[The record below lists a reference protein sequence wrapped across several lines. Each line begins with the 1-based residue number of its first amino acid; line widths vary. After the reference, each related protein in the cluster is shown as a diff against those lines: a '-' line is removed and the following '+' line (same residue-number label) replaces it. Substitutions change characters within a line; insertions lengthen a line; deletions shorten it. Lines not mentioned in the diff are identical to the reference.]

1 MLRGFATSALV
12 GFVRKKAGV
21 QRIGTIPAAM
31 ITSGASLMLTRGRRP
46 VGLAVAALGGFLL
59 WREIER
65 ERDEAIPEPALPP
78 PASADASAAT
88 APR

>member
-1 MLRGFATSALV
+1 MIRGLAMSAVIGFA
-12 GFVRKKAGV
+12 RKKAGV
-21 QRIGTIPAAM
+21 STIGTIPAALL
-31 ITSGASLMLTRGRRP
+31 TSGASLMLTGGKRP

-65 ERDEAIPEPALPP
+65 EREHLSSEPALPP
-78 PASADASAAT
+78 PSPGDASAAT